1 MPTVSFVGNWVIQGP
16 CQPPLPSQQPLP
28 CHHRPKKKNTFISQ
42 QPLPCHHC
50 PKKKTPSFLDSP
62 FLVIIVRKKK
72 TFMFHYLE
80 GGRDLI
86 DVFRMPS
93 SQLYGLMRNIVASF
107 QFHHCLAFPLF
118 ILISSRAEV
127 ARRFGLGRRRCRLA
141 CPRPLYPLPS
151 PLSSTR
157 ARAPKMMTQTRHSLK
172 RQSTLPRTAST
183 T

>member
-28 CHHRPKKKNTFISQ
+28 CHH
-42 QPLPCHHC
+42 C
-50 PKKKTPSFLDSP
+50 PKKKTLSFLDSP

-72 TFMFHYLE
+72 KLSLFHYLE

-107 QFHHCLAFPLF
+107 QFHQFALSCLVFPLF
-118 ILISSRAEV
+118 ILFSSRAEV

-141 CPRPLYPLPS
+141 CPIPLYPKRS
-151 PLSSTR
+151 PLSSTK
-157 ARAPKMMTQTRHSLK
+157 ARAPKTTTTTRHSSK
-172 RQSTLPRTAST
+172 RQSTLLRTAST